1 MFNLVRNE
9 WEKIFRQKGTF
20 IMIGLLIL
28 ILIANAGM
36 TKYFEGKEKLSG
48 NDWKQELM
56 AENESLQQESED
68 VQIMTPS
75 MKEFIHKQV
84 AVNEYRIKNNIPP
97 ASGNTVWTFI
107 NDSTVLISFAGL
119 FVLIIA
125 AGIVANEFSWGTIK
139 VLLVKPY
146 KRWKILLSKYIAV
159 NLFLLLMLAILFV
172 FSGIAGA
179 LLFGTG
185 DAAGNVHLVYTD
197 GKVQEQSLLLF
208 LLKSYAFNSLSIF
221 LLAAM
226 AFMISAVFRSSALAI
241 GLSVFLLFT
250 GGTVTNLLASKF
262 EWAKYSLFANTNLMQ
277 YVDGVPLVDSMTM
290 KFSVIILFI
299 YFSIFHI
306 LAITFFT
313 RRDIA
318 S

>member
-9 WEKIFRQKGTF
+9 WEKIFRQRGTF

-36 TKYFEGKEKLSG
+36 TKYFEGKEKPSG
-48 NDWKQELM
+48 MDWKQELM

-68 VQIMTPS
+68 IQIMTPS

-97 ASGNTVWTFI
+97 ASGNTVWTFL
-107 NDSTVLISFAGL
+107 NDSTALIPFAGL

-146 KRWKILLSKYIAV
+146 KRWKILLSKYITV
-159 NLFLLLMLAILFV
+159 NFFLLLMLAILFV
-172 FSGIAGA
+172 FSGIAGV

-185 DAAGNVHLVYTD
+185 DAAENVHLVYID
-197 GKVQEQSLLLF
+197 GQVQERSLLLF

-277 YVDGVPLVDSMTM
+277 YVDGMPLVDSMTM

-306 LAITFFT
+306 LAFTCFT

>member
-9 WEKIFRQKGTF
+9 WEKIFRQKSTF
-20 IMIGLLIL
+20 IMIGFLIL
-28 ILIANAGM
+28 IVFVNAGI
-36 TKYFEGKEKLSG
+36 TKYLEGKERPSG
-48 NDWKQELM
+48 NNWKQELM
-56 AENESLQQESED
+56 AENESLKQESD
-68 VQIMTPS
+68 GVQIMTPS

-84 AVNEYRIKNNIPP
+84 AVNEYRIKNDLPP
-97 ASGNTVWTFI
+97 VSKSTVWTFI
-107 NDSTVLISFAGL
+107 NDSAGLIPFAGL

-159 NLFLLLMLAILFV
+159 NLFLLLMLIVLFV

-179 LLFGTG
+179 VLFGTG
-185 DAAGNVHLVYTD
+185 EAAANVHLAYVN
-197 GKVQEQSLLLF
+197 GRVEEQSLF
-208 LLKSYAFNSLSIF
+208 LYLIKSYAFSSLSIF
-221 LLAAM
+221 LLVAM

-250 GGTVTNLLASKF
+250 GGTITNLLASKF

-277 YVDGVPLVDSMTM
+277 YVDGLPMVESMTM
-290 KFSVIILFI
+290 KFSVIILLI
-299 YFSIFHI
+299 YFSLFHI
-306 LAITFFT
+306 SAFAFFT

-318 S
+318 A

>member
-9 WEKIFRQKGTF
+9 WEKVFRQKSTF
-20 IMIGLLIL
+20 IMIGFLIL
-28 ILIANAGM
+28 VVFVNAGI
-36 TKYFEGKEKLSG
+36 TKYLEGKERPSG

-56 AENESLQQESED
+56 AENESLKQESD
-68 VQIMTPS
+68 GVQIMTPS

-84 AVNEYRIKNNIPP
+84 AVNEYRIKNDLPP
-97 ASGNTVWTFI
+97 ASKSTVWTFI
-107 NDSTVLISFAGL
+107 NDSAGLIPLAGL

-159 NLFLLLMLAILFV
+159 NLFLLLMLILLFV

-179 LLFGTG
+179 VLFGTG
-185 DAAGNVHLVYTD
+185 EAAANVHLAYVN
-197 GKVQEQSLLLF
+197 GRVEEQSLF
-208 LLKSYAFNSLSIF
+208 LYLIKSYAFSSLSIF

-250 GGTVTNLLASKF
+250 GGTITNLLASKF

-277 YVDGVPLVDSMTM
+277 YVDGLPMVDSMTM
-290 KFSVIILFI
+290 KFSVIILLV

-306 LAITFFT
+306 LAFAFFT

-318 S
+318 A